1 MVRLFRK
8 SEYGVLS
15 YTITWRSCTDYN
27 IDFDP
32 MKSIILARSAT
43 LHMLPRLRTE
53 LKRTRSWARL
63 RWPNAICTEYVCT
76 IHVYVS
82 LGQHSACLHQENSII
97 PQITLWQ
104 TPPKAK
110 NFAETQSD
118 WKACSFVHPASVAN
132 EKVGRYPV
140 HSCSTSHFPFLHSN
154 YPHHQVLHSKY
165 HPLIAFYNRPHLCNP
180 HSRSPLY
187 DTLHSIAGLE
197 PKYNRDY
204 LDQR

>member
-1 MVRLFRK
+1 MLSVQSTYVQYNTRVRIPW
-8 SEYGVLS
+8 
-15 YTITWRSCTDYN
+15 T
-27 IDFDP
+27 
-32 MKSIILARSAT
+32 ARR
-43 LHMLPRLRTE
+43 LPPPI
-53 LKRTRSWARL
+53 KFNYPSKHPVAK
-63 RWPNAICTEYVCT
+63 
-76 IHVYVS
+76 
-82 LGQHSACLHQENSII
+82 
-97 PQITLWQ
+97 

-110 NFAETQSD
+110 NCAETESD

-154 YPHHQVLHSKY
+154 YPHHQVRHSKH
-165 HPLIAFYNRPHLCNP
+165 HPLIAFYNRSHLCNP